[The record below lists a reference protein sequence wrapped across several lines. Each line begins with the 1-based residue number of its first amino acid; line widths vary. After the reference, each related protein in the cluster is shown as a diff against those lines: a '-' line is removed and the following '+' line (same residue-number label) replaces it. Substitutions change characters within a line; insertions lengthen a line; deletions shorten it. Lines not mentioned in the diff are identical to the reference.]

1 MAKETTADIEKKIAD
16 AAEKLKQD
24 RNRLKQLQARKTA
37 ISRKDRTRKLI
48 VIGAVIAAK
57 ADQEEEFKS
66 RLMQWLDESVTA
78 ERDRALFD
86 LLPQTSKPPPLLS
99 KPEPSSE
106 LQPDLPQPPPKT

>member
-1 MAKETTADIEKKIAD
+1 MSQQTTADIEKRIAD

-57 ADQEEEFKS
+57 ADKEEEF
-66 RLMQWLDESVTA
+66 RACLMQWLNEGVIAD
-78 ERDRALFD
+78 RDRALFD
-86 LLPQTSKPPPLLS
+86 LAKP
-99 KPEPSSE
+99 
-106 LQPDLPQPPPKT
+106 LQNESL

>member
-1 MAKETTADIEKKIAD
+1 MSQQTTADIEKRIAD

-24 RNRLKQLQARKTA
+24 RNRLKQLQARRTA
-37 ISRKDRTRKLI
+37 ISRKYRTRKLI

-66 RLMQWLDESVTA
+66 CLMQWLEAGVTA

-86 LLPQTSKPPPLLS
+86 LPPQTSKPSPRLS
-99 KPEPSSE
+99 ERQPDFPEP
-106 LQPDLPQPPPKT
+106 QPNI